1 MTNGKNI
8 DLDASV
14 ICLDTNRNQVDL
26 ISFKK
31 LTSNDHGIRH
41 GGDEMEGDGGVN
53 ERTETAIAG
62 VDFLDGGHG
71 VRHDWW

>member
-1 MTNGKNI
+1 
-8 DLDASV
+8 
-14 ICLDTNRNQVDL
+14 
-26 ISFKK
+26 
-31 LTSNDHGIRH
+31 
-41 GGDEMEGDGGVN
+41 MEGDGGVD